1 MTVKKIFLSKKKG
14 CLISIIAIFW
24 VILLALLSALVTVR
38 LFDWNNMK
46 NFKINTTTSK
56 FIILSSVVM
65 VLIFVV
71 SWGIIRLGSV
81 FLWMKLNRR
90 NGKILEI

>member
-1 MTVKKIFLSKKKG
+1 
-14 CLISIIAIFW
+14 
-24 VILLALLSALVTVR
+24 
-38 LFDWNNMK
+38 MK

>member
-1 MTVKKIFLSKKKG
+1 
-14 CLISIIAIFW
+14 
-24 VILLALLSALVTVR
+24 
-38 LFDWNNMK
+38 MK

-81 FLWMKLNRR
+81 FLWMKLNSR